1 MQIKI
6 DHSLATQI
14 VNTVKDVCGQ
24 DVNFIDQSG
33 IIFASTNPERV
44 GTFHEIGQKAAATGN
59 TIEVSS
65 DNSFYG
71 SQKGINMPVYHNQS
85 LLAVIG
91 ITGEPDTVR
100 KYAHLAERITNLLIR
115 EQELN
120 MISRNQNDK
129 RQYII
134 DSLIRNQN
142 LNMEYIQSLLTEFS
156 VDVRTSKRLILLQI
170 NARYNMANFSL
181 LEQKVTQMF
190 SIFPLNLYAFH
201 YPDEYLAAAEQQKLL
216 KIAVGKSTSIY
227 QLAES
232 YSSAVTALKS
242 ITNPDKNFVMY
253 DNLTLELLLS
263 GSGKQEKEE
272 FLSRTITNLTGEEL
286 KIITTYFDQDM
297 SLHNTCEKL
306 FLHKNTLQYKLNHIY
321 RKTGLNPRRFK
332 DAVLLYLAGK
342 L

>member
-142 LNMEYIQSLLTEFS
+142 LHMEYIQSLLTEIGRAH
-156 VDVRTSKRLILLQI
+156 V
-170 NARYNMANFSL
+170 
-181 LEQKVTQMF
+181 
-190 SIFPLNLYAFH
+190 
-201 YPDEYLAAAEQQKLL
+201 
-216 KIAVGKSTSIY
+216 
-227 QLAES
+227 
-232 YSSAVTALKS
+232 
-242 ITNPDKNFVMY
+242 
-253 DNLTLELLLS
+253 
-263 GSGKQEKEE
+263 
-272 FLSRTITNLTGEEL
+272 
-286 KIITTYFDQDM
+286 
-297 SLHNTCEKL
+297 
-306 FLHKNTLQYKLNHIY
+306 
-321 RKTGLNPRRFK
+321 
-332 DAVLLYLAGK
+332 
-342 L
+342 